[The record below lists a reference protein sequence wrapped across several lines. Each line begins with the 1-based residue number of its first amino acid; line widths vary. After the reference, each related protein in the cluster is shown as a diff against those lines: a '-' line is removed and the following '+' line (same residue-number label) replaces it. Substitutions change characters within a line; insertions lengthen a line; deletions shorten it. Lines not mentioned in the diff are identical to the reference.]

1 MKLAIPDLVS
11 PSYFPA
17 IAAIELGL
25 CRKHGLDVALEVI
38 SPVDAAYRALRDGTV
53 DFVGGSSHSA
63 VSAFPDW
70 HGVKLICA
78 QSRGLYWF
86 LVMRNDLGLERG
98 DAAGLRRCRIGA
110 APWVRLTLER
120 LLAASG
126 IDGVRDGVTIVPIPG
141 AAGAR
146 VNYGV
151 TAARALAEGLIDG
164 FWANGMGAELAVRS
178 GTGMVLLDPRRGGG
192 PADCFDYTTAIV
204 ATTDRLIERTPEAAV
219 GMARAV
225 AEAQALLRDDPQVAT
240 RIAGALFPPAE
251 TGLIAELVR
260 RDLPFYDAR
269 LPERLVAGMIAF
281 SQEVGI
287 VSGPIPYDRIVAVS
301 VRKAV

>member
-25 CRKHGLDVALEVI
+25 CRKHGLDVALKVI

-86 LVMRNDLGLERG
+86 LVMRADLGLDRG

-126 IDGVRDGVTIVPIPG
+126 IDGVTIVPIPG

-178 GTGMVLLDPRRGGG
+178 GEGMVFLDPRRGDG
-192 PADCFDYTTAIV
+192 PAECFDYTTATV
-204 ATTDRLIERTPEAAV
+204 ATTDRLIERAPEAAI

-225 AEAQALLRDDPQVAT
+225 AEAQAVLRDDPQVAT

-251 TGLIAELVR
+251 TGLIAELIR
-260 RDLPFYDAR
+260 RDLPFYDTC
-269 LPERLVAGMIAF
+269 LPERSVAGMIAF
-281 SQEVGI
+281 SREVGI